1 MRNHKPDT
9 RPVFLNLLKIRQ
21 PITAVAS
28 IAHRIAGV
36 ILVLAIP
43 LLIWHLDRAL
53 ATEAGYYDV
62 LAKLSSPL
70 GKLGLLVT
78 GWALLHH
85 ILAGLRFILLDFD
98 IGIELVAARA
108 SAYFVT
114 LAAVLGLVL
123 MVILL

>member
-1 MRNHKPDT
+1 MRNRKPDT

-36 ILVLAIP
+36 ILVMAIP
-43 LLIWHLDRAL
+43 LLIWHLDHAL

-62 LAKLSSPL
+62 LTKLSTPL
-70 GKLGLLVT
+70 GKIGLLVM

-85 ILAGLRFILLDFD
+85 ILAGLRFILLDLD
-98 IGIELVAARA
+98 IGIELASARA

-114 LAAVLGLVL
+114 MAAALGLVL
-123 MVILL
+123 MVVFI